1 MVPPRHTHLLSV
13 LTFWWFQFSTTRVD
27 GSRLLPNGLVWKPL
41 PFFTSNASR
50 LDLKE
55 NCSRWKLPL
64 TLQSI
69 FIYLYKKKLGW
80 MRHISQ
86 WAMGHNIW
94 PKQKQSLS
102 EMTATQ
108 TRSMILLQLWV
119 GGNLKIST
127 RSSGLHFCVTST
139 LKPCDPR
146 RSPVTEEEE
155 KESCIL
161 AIRIL
166 IDTLDLTF
174 RWEVKIFTEWDN
186 LSWGQDVG
194 RRLNCREATRYGR
207 SM

>member
-1 MVPPRHTHLLSV
+1 MVPPRHTHLFWLFDDFNSRRHG
-13 LTFWWFQFSTTRVD
+13 LTVADSSLMASFGNLFHFSRAMPRDWT
-27 GSRLLPNGLVWKPL
+27 SRRIVRAG
-41 PFFTSNASR
+41 
-50 LDLKE
+50 
-55 NCSRWKLPL
+55 NCHWRHWL
-64 TLQSI
+64 SI
-69 FIYLYKKKLGW
+69 FIYLYKKKVRLNEAN
-80 MRHISQ
+80 R
-86 WAMGHNIW
+86 WAMEHNIW
-94 PKQKQSLS
+94 RKQKQSLS

-108 TRSMILLQLWV
+108 TRTIILLHLWV

-155 KESCIL
+155 SCIL

-174 RWEVKIFTEWDN
+174 RWEEIFTEWDN
-186 LSWGQDVG
+186 LSWGEDVG

>member
-1 MVPPRHTHLLSV
+1 MSICCSPRTVFTCSLCSASSGDWWMTMVPPRHTHLSSV

-64 TLQSI
+64 MLQRI

-102 EMTATQ
+102 EMTAT
-108 TRSMILLQLWV
+108 S
-119 GGNLKIST
+119 N
-127 RSSGLHFCVTST
+127 
-139 LKPCDPR
+139 
-146 RSPVTEEEE
+146 TEHD
-155 KESCIL
+155 ITP
-161 AIRIL
+161 A
-166 IDTLDLTF
+166 
-174 RWEVKIFTEWDN
+174 
-186 LSWGQDVG
+186 LSW
-194 RRLNCREATRYGR
+194 RKP
-207 SM
+207 